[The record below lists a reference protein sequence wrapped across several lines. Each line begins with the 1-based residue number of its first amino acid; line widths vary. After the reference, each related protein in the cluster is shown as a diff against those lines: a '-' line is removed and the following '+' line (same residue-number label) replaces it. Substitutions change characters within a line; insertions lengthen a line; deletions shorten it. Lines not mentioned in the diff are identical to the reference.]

1 MLPLKISAISKSF
14 NRLAFNRTVLSDVS
28 LEVKPNEI
36 FGFIGLNGQGKTTL
50 IKIILDLLDCYNG
63 EVEIFG
69 VPCALPQARK
79 KICYLPEKFQPS
91 IHQKGEEF
99 LRFVLGFY
107 GKKFDAEKAHQ
118 TCENLDLPFAVLSQK
133 ISGYSK
139 GMTQKLGLMA
149 VFLSEAELVI
159 LDEPMSGLD
168 PKARIALKRELI
180 SYKNSGKTIF
190 FSSHILSDM
199 DEICDTIAVLNNS
212 KITYHGSPQGFKTKH
227 QEDNLDKA
235 FLAEIGIR

>member
-1 MLPLKISAISKSF
+1 MLPLKISEISKSF
-14 NRLAFNRTVLSDVS
+14 SKPVLTQVS
-28 LEVKPNEI
+28 FDVKPNEI

-50 IKIILDLLDCYNG
+50 IKIILDLLDQDDG

-69 VPCALPQARK
+69 LSRVLPRARK
-79 KICYLPEKFQPS
+79 KVSYLPEKFQPS

-99 LRFVLGFY
+99 LKFVLGFY
-107 GKKFDAEKAHQ
+107 DKKYNAAKARQ
-118 TCENLDLPFAVLSQK
+118 ICENLDLSFEILQQK
-133 ISGYSK
+133 ISKYSK
-139 GMTQKLGLMA
+139 GMTQKLGLLA

-180 SYKNSGKTIF
+180 SYKNSGKTVF

-199 DEICDTIAVLNNS
+199 DEICDKIAVLNES
-212 KITYHGSPQGFKTKH
+212 KIVFYGSPQDFKDKH
-227 QEDNLDKA
+227 QQDSLDKA
-235 FLAEIGIR
+235 FLTEIGVK